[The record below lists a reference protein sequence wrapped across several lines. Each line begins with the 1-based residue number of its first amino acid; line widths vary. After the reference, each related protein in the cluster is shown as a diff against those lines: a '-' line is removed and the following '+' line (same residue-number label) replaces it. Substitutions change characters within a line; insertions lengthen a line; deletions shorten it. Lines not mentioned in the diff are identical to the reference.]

1 MTKLREVGKV
11 LSAKNQSA
19 LKAALDQ
26 LAAVLQLVTPA
37 ETGAVAP
44 DEAQV
49 SHDLGLAVS
58 EAFGVSLHECSA
70 DCAPT
75 VVDMREAAGTSKLS
89 FNTIQDGISRAL
101 RNRYP
106 PLPGEYSS
114 CWAREVFDD
123 HFIWSDGKGQLYKST
138 YTIDEAGAVT
148 MGDPSKVV
156 ERKSYVPVKE
166 AAAPELCKGCV
177 ASGATKCASPTDC
190 PMATESVEEQTGS
203 GLVMLN
209 EASAVNEDGRSMVKI
224 ISPGWGSSGFY
235 SDKVLEQ
242 AATDKVFKRGTQ
254 MYWDHPTADE
264 EAARPERSLRD
275 LSAVLDE
282 DARWDPVGPKGKD
295 GKARGPGLYAE
306 ATVLKAY
313 RDAVNDLAPHIGVSI
328 RALGKA
334 SEGVAE
340 GKKGRI
346 IDRLAQARSVDFV
359 TAAGRG
365 GEILQ
370 LFESARAKAY
380 EAIDHDGPKEGEH
393 DTVSEAEL
401 NEARQRAEAAEG
413 REKALLTE
421 NARLAAQSIIAKAVG
436 DADLP
441 ALARTRLIESLSA
454 ETPVLG
460 ADGKLDESATKDKV
474 NKAIIA
480 ESEYLLAITG
490 RKRGDAPD
498 VRGMGGGGFQESSSA
513 GTAPDA
519 KAEAQSQ
526 ADLAES
532 FKRLG
537 LSESEAAI
545 AAAGRA

>member
-1 MTKLREVGKV
+1 MTTVKLREVGKV
-11 LSAKNQSA
+11 LSAKNQTA

-49 SHDLGLAVS
+49 SHDLGVAVGES
-58 EAFGVSLHECSA
+58 FGVRLHECSA
-70 DCAPT
+70 DCAP
-75 VVDMREAAGTSKLS
+75 VLVDMREAKGLS
-89 FNTIQDGISRAL
+89 FGTIQEGISRAL
-101 RNRYP
+101 RAKYP

-114 CWAREVFDD
+114 VWAREVFDD
-123 HFIWSDGKGQLYKST
+123 YFVWSDGKGQLYKST
-138 YTIDEAGAVT
+138 YTVDESGIVT
-148 MGDPSKVV
+148 MADNPTKVV
-156 ERKSYVPVKE
+156 ERKSYVAVKE
-166 AAAPELCKGCV
+166 SE
-177 ASGATKCASPTDC
+177 SATDADVDEARTND
-190 PMATESVEEQTGS
+190 S

-209 EASAVNEDGRSMVKI
+209 EASAVNADGRGMVKL
-224 ISPGWGSSGFY
+224 ISPGWGSSGYY
-235 SDKVLEQ
+235 SPAVLEA
-242 AATDKVFKRGTQ
+242 AATDKVFGRGTK
-254 MYWDHPTADE
+254 MYWDHPTAEE

-295 GKARGPGLYAE
+295 GKPRGPGLYAE

-313 RDAVNDLAPHIGVSI
+313 RDSVNDLAPHIGVSI

-334 SEGVAE
+334 SDGVAE

-346 IDRLAQARSVDFV
+346 IDKLATARSVDFV

-380 EAIDHDGPKEGEH
+380 EALANDEGNVEGDI

-401 NEARQRAEAAEG
+401 NEARQRAEAAEA

-421 NARLAAQSIIAKAVG
+421 NARLAAQTFITKAVG

-441 ALARTRLIESLSA
+441 SLARTRLIESLSA

-460 ADGKLDESATKDKV
+460 ADGKLDESALKAKV
-474 NKAIIA
+474 DKAIVA
-480 ESEYLLAITG
+480 ESAYILELTG
-490 RKRGDAPD
+490 RKRDAAPD
-498 VRGMGGGGFQESSSA
+498 VRGMGGFSESDRSTGDTNDPKALAAQEA
-513 GTAPDA
+513 ELA
-519 KAEAQSQ
+519 KAFGS
-526 ADLAES
+526 
-532 FKRLG
+532 LG
-537 LSESEAAI
+537 LSESQAAI
-545 AAAGRA
+545 AAAGRH